1 MPIQTRDQLTPRE
14 YAIHNHDK
22 EMLEL
27 QMAHAKQMK
36 ELEVESNRINSKWT
50 TIFRLPLALI
60 ILPVKLV
67 IVSVLVV
74 YAIRGIEPPESITSF
89 LRV

>member
-1 MPIQTRDQLTPRE
+1 MPIVNREDVSPRE
-14 YAIHNHDK
+14 WATWNKDK
-22 EMLEL
+22 ELLEM
-27 QMAHAKQMK
+27 QMEHAKQMK

>member
-1 MPIQTRDQLTPRE
+1 MPIINRDDVSPRE
-14 YAIHNHDK
+14 WAMWNHDK

-60 ILPVKLV
+60 ILPVK
-67 IVSVLVV
+67 VLVVVPLAV
-74 YAIRGIEPPESITSF
+74 YAIRGIEPPESLVSF
-89 LRV
+89 MRI

>member
-1 MPIQTRDQLTPRE
+1 MPIVNREDVSPRE
-14 YAIHNHDK
+14 WSTWNHDK